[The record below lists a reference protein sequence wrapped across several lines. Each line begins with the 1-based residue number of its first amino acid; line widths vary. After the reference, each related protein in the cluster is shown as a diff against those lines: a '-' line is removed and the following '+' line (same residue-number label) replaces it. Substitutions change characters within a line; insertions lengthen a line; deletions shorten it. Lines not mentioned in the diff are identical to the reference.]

1 MFESVQTKIVI
12 LAIDDDSSTRESV
25 SRTLEREGY
34 NVLVV
39 ESAEPAL
46 AMVREYRPDVI
57 ILDTM
62 LPDMSGYEFC
72 SHLRSLPFVDQTPV
86 LFLSD
91 YQSAQQVAMA
101 LDCGGDDYLRK
112 PFVARELNA
121 RVRALLRRANRKRI
135 DNTTRLRMDGD
146 NHRVIVNGRTIQLTP
161 TEFQLFDYMCRHQ
174 SKLHTAVDLLEE
186 VWQYE
191 PGNGDTALVRNHIR
205 NLRRKIETDPDHPSV
220 ILSLHGRG
228 YTVKAAIVS

>member
-1 MFESVQTKIVI
+1 MLESVQTKIII
-12 LAIDDDSSTRESV
+12 LAIDDDSSIRESV

-34 NVLVV
+34 NVLAA

-46 AMVREYRPDVI
+46 ALVREYRPDII

-72 SHLRSLPFVDQTPV
+72 SHLRRLPFVDQTPV

-91 YQSAQQVAMA
+91 YQGAQQVAMA

-121 RVRALLRRANRKRI
+121 RVRALLRRSSRKRS
-135 DNTTRLRMDGD
+135 DNTTRLRMDGE
-146 NHRVIVNGRTIQLTP
+146 NHRVVLNGRAIQLTP
-161 TEFQLFDYMCRHQ
+161 TEFQLLDYMCRHQ
-174 SKLHTAVDLLEE
+174 SRLHTAINLLEE
-186 VWQYE
+186 VWQYA
-191 PGNGDTALVRNHIR
+191 PGDGDTALVRNHIR
-205 NLRRKIETDPDHPSV
+205 NLRRKIEADPDHPAV

-228 YTVKAAIVS
+228 YTIKAAVVS